1 MSYYMIKNN
10 VKVFFSLYISLND
23 KKGAKDICLKTR
35 CTKKPFS
42 YQVVHNGYHCVVEH
56 FKLN

>member
-1 MSYYMIKNN
+1 MIKNN

-35 CTKKPFS
+35 CTKNLLVIKS
-42 YQVVHNGYHCVVEH
+42 YTTDTIVLSST
-56 FKLN
+56 LN